1 MECFF
6 GGACAP
12 FGKRHTNTP
21 CFSYHSTN
29 VLKLQTF
36 VCFFWKK
43 FLNLQIIFLFLQNMT
58 NFSIDV
64 NNLFIFYQYSNIC
77 TRQEGCRN
85 PSDGVLYTPSSSNP
99 SIRESPGTATGAF
112 PIFLFLRHGSLSD
125 FASFHKRWATIHTS
139 ACIFFCR
146 KKACSLCFCDFSQK
160 YAYPKNEFLQR
171 GTCISRFIVVK

>member
-1 MECFF
+1 MRCS
-6 GGACAP
+6 A
-12 FGKRHTNTP
+12 KRRTNTP

-36 VCFFWKK
+36 VCFFLKN
-43 FLNLQIIFLFLQNMT
+43 FLNWQIIFLFLQNMT
-58 NFSIDV
+58 NFSIVV

-112 PIFLFLRHGSLSD
+112 PIFMFARYGSLSD
-125 FASFHKRWATIHTS
+125 FASFHTRRATIHTS
-139 ACIFFCR
+139 ACLFLTEKRRARFASVIFH
-146 KKACSLCFCDFSQK
+146 
-160 YAYPKNEFLQR
+160 KNMHILKMNFYGAALAFF
-171 GTCISRFIVVK
+171 TLS